1 MAQLV
6 RNLWHSMKT
15 GLLAPYEKP
24 GMATAFIT
32 SALGG
37 VKERKRG
44 IPGGHWLASLVD
56 SSRAGKTPALT
67 SGLHTQ
73 LQARTNSI

>member
-32 SALGG
+32 SALAGA
-37 VKERKRG
+37 KERKRG
-44 IPGGHWLASLVD
+44 IPGGHWLASLVE
-56 SSRAGKTPALT
+56 SSRAGKTPL
-67 SGLHTQ
+67 
-73 LQARTNSI
+73 